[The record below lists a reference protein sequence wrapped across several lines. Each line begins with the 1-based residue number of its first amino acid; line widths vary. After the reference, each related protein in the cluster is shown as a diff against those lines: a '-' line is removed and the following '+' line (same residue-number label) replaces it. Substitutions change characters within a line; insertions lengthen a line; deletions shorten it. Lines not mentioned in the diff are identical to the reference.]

1 MLMLP
6 IGGGLPFS
14 GLREVDRCFLL
25 PSEKDLI
32 EPALQEIVQ
41 KLLEAEMDETV
52 GGTEE

>member
-1 MLMLP
+1 L
-6 IGGGLPFS
+6 GL
-14 GLREVDRCFLL
+14 EELL